1 MKVKPIKKRRRRKP
15 TALVERITD
24 LLLDILSA
32 TISGLIVAKVI
43 EWLDR

>member
-1 MKVKPIKKRRRRKP
+1 MRVLVKRKRRKQKP

-32 TISGLIVAKVI
+32 TISGLIVAKLI
-43 EWLDR
+43 EWLGW